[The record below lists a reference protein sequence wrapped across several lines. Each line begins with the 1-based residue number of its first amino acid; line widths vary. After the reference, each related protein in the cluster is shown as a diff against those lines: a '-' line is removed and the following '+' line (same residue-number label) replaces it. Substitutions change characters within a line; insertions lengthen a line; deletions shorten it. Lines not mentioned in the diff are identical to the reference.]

1 MTQTIITTT
10 FPIYT
15 HGNPDAAM
23 TITAGFVPG
32 HDAAIVNGIPTEC
45 AAEHEM
51 TITAEFVPGH
61 DAAIMNGIPTECASN
76 PEFEIESV
84 IVDGIEIDGIIDD
97 EFAECFWYFDHNRK
111 TYVRH
116 NRRTLIAE
124 IEYQLTCE
132 L

>member
-23 TITAGFVPG
+23 TITA
-32 HDAAIVNGIPTEC
+32 
-45 AAEHEM
+45 
-51 TITAEFVPGH
+51 EFVPGH
-61 DAAIMNGIPTECASN
+61 DAAIIDGVPIECAAI

-97 EFAECFWYFDHNRK
+97 EFAEHFWHFDHNRK

-116 NRRTLIAE
+116 NRGTLMAE
-124 IEYQLTCE
+124 INYYLSCE

>member
-23 TITAGFVPG
+23 TITA
-32 HDAAIVNGIPTEC
+32 
-45 AAEHEM
+45 
-51 TITAEFVPGH
+51 EFVPGH
-61 DAAIMNGIPTECASN
+61 DAAIMNGIPTECAAN

-124 IEYQLTCE
+124 IEYQLSCE